1 MVNKNKM
8 RYPIYNKY
16 GMAVDPRILQED
28 YESEGVDTIPE
39 LISLLKS
46 IRSVEEYEA
55 VDDIV
60 RTQISDLWFLTNKG
74 KGINLRDREKLI
86 PIFQQLSRIFKKKEH
101 LTSRVYRGVALPKIY
116 KNLLT
121 QSFIEDLNAEGKVDL
136 HSHPEVIQKVEN
148 LAYGLRSWTKDY
160 DIANEWSYG
169 SEEQDSIIFEASSKF
184 AVLDC
189 NSYFNTMWEKI
200 ATKQKRMPFDFDEVI
215 CHLDNPQVTYIQMI
229 EEKATT
235 TTYWLVGIR

>member
-1 MVNKNKM
+1 M
-8 RYPIYNKY
+8 RYPLYNKY
-16 GMAVDPRILQED
+16 GMAVDPRVLEED
-28 YESEGVDTIPE
+28 YESEGADNIPE
-39 LISLLKS
+39 LIHLLKS

-86 PIFQQLSRIFKKKEH
+86 PVFQQLSRIFKKEEF
-101 LTSRVYRGVALPKIY
+101 LPSTVYRGVTLPKIY

-121 QSFIEDLNAEGKVDL
+121 QTFIEDLDSRDRVDL

-148 LAYGLRSWTKDY
+148 LAYGLRSWTADY
-160 DIANEWSYG
+160 DIANDWSYG
-169 SEEQDSIIFEASSKF
+169 GEEHDSIIFEAPSHF

-200 ATKQKRMPFDFDEVI
+200 KTKMMPFDANEVI
-215 CHLDNPQVTYIQMI
+215 CYLDNPKVTDIQRI

-235 TTYWLVGIR
+235 SSYWLVKIR

>member
-1 MVNKNKM
+1 MVSTNKM
-8 RYPIYNKY
+8 IRYNKY
-16 GMAVDPRILQED
+16 AMPVDPRVLKKD
-28 YESEGVDTIPE
+28 YESQGLDTIPE

-55 VDDIV
+55 VDHIV

-74 KGINLRDREKLI
+74 QGINLRDREKLL
-86 PIFQQLSRIFKKKEH
+86 PVFQELSRIFKKKEL

-121 QSFIEDLNAEGKVDL
+121 KSFIGDINAEREVNL
-136 HSHPEVIQKVEN
+136 HSHPKVIQKLEY
-148 LAYGLRSWTKDY
+148 LAYGLRSWTKY
-160 DIANEWSYG
+160 FDIANEWSYG
-169 SEEQDSIIFEASSKF
+169 TEEQDSIIFEAPSKF

-200 ATKQKRMPFDFDEVI
+200 ASSKIERLPFDFDEVI
-215 CHLDNPQVTYIQMI
+215 CHLDNPKVSYIKML
-229 EEKATT
+229 EEKGINTN
-235 TTYWLVGIR
+235 YWLVGIR